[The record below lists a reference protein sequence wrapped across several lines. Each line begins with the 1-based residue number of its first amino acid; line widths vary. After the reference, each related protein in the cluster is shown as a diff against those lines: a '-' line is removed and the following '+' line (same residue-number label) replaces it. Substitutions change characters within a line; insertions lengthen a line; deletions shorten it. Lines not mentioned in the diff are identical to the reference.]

1 MKLIYLKKIQTLRHG
16 PGPRTGHGAVT
27 GTSRQNGALVPRIG
41 LTMIRVE
48 TLKMEQ
54 NAGSVN
60 IRLKVSLRFH
70 TMGLVPAYCGETR
83 NRARPKTE
91 LLLSQKRI
99 PAADFVSMQC

>member
-1 MKLIYLKKIQTLRHG
+1 MT
-16 PGPRTGHGAVT
+16 VT
-27 GTSRQNGALVPRIG
+27 SESNLEADIFEKNPDSQARPGTSRQNGALVPRIG

-54 NAGSVN
+54 NAGSEN
-60 IRLKVSLRFH
+60 IRLSVSLRFH